1 MLQRFKT
8 KFIGDKS
15 FYQKLLV
22 LVFPIIIQ
30 QGITSFVSLVDNV
43 MVGRLGTESMSGVAI
58 VNQLLFVVNL
68 AIFGGISG
76 ASIYGA
82 QFYGKGDQE
91 GVRHTFRFKIIFS
104 IAVTV
109 LAIVG
114 LCLWNEQLISLFLTD
129 AGAGGDIKFTL
140 SEAKQY
146 LSVMLIGLIPY
157 AVSQTY
163 SSTLRETGET
173 LSPMI
178 ASCIAIVLNT
188 FLNYCFIFGN
198 FGAPELGVA
207 GAAIGTIIARY
218 VEALF
223 LIIRT
228 QIFKEKFLFI
238 QGAFRSMY
246 IPLKTVKKI
255 LITGGPL
262 ILNEILWSLGT
273 TMINQSYSTRG
284 LTVVAATN
292 ITTTVWNLFS
302 IVMFAMGSAVSI
314 IVGQL
319 LGAGEIEEAKDTDNK
334 LLFFTVVLHILIG
347 GLIILAAPAIPKI
360 YNIEPEVMSLTTKL
374 LIVAGAALPLH
385 AFSHVT
391 YFTLRSGG
399 QTFITF
405 LFDCVY
411 TWLIPFPLAFVL
423 CRWTGLSIVLIYF
436 CVQFIDGVKV
446 TIGLI
451 LLRAGVWAKRIVAE

>member
-1 MLQRFKT
+1 M
-8 KFIGDKS
+8 
-15 FYQKLLV
+15 
-22 LVFPIIIQ
+22 
-30 QGITSFVSLVDNV
+30 
-43 MVGRLGTESMSGVAI
+43 
-58 VNQLLFVVNL
+58 
-68 AIFGGISG
+68 
-76 ASIYGA
+76 
-82 QFYGKGDQE
+82 
-91 GVRHTFRFKIIFS
+91 KI
-104 IAVTV
+104 
-109 LAIVG
+109 
-114 LCLWNEQLISLFLTD
+114 
-129 AGAGGDIKFTL
+129 
-140 SEAKQY
+140 
-146 LSVMLIGLIPY
+146 
-157 AVSQTY
+157 
-163 SSTLRETGET
+163 
-173 LSPMI
+173 
-178 ASCIAIVLNT
+178 
-188 FLNYCFIFGN
+188 LNYCFIFGN

-360 YNIEPEVMSLTTKL
+360 YNIEPEVMNLTTKL

>member
-1 MLQRFKT
+1 MLKRFRS
-8 KFIGDKS
+8 KFIGNKE
-15 FYQKLLV
+15 FYRKLLI
-22 LVFPIIIQ
+22 LIFPVIVQ

-82 QFYGKGDQE
+82 QFYGKGDHE

-104 IAVTV
+104 VGVTTA
-109 LAIVG
+109 AIVG
-114 LCLWNEQLISLFLTD
+114 LCLWNEPLISLFLTD
-129 AGAGGDIKFTL
+129 QGSGGDIAFTL
-140 SEAKQY
+140 SQAKKY
-146 LSVMLIGLIPY
+146 LSVMLVGLVPY
-157 AVSQTY
+157 AISQTY
-163 SSTLRETGET
+163 ASTLRETGET

-218 VEALF
+218 VEAVF

-228 QIFKEKFLFI
+228 YIYKEKFIFI
-238 QGAFRSMY
+238 KGAFRSMH
-246 IPLKTVKKI
+246 IPLDTVKKI
-255 LITGGPL
+255 LVTGSPL

-292 ITTTVWNLFS
+292 ITTTVWHLFS
-302 IVMFAMGSAVSI
+302 VVMFAMGTAVSI
-314 IVGQL
+314 VVGQL
-319 LGAGEIEEAKDTDNK
+319 LGADQIEEAKDTDNK
-334 LLFFTVVLHILIG
+334 LLFFTVALHIVIG
-347 GLIILAAPAIPKI
+347 GVIMVAAPVIPKI
-360 YNIEPEVMSLTTKL
+360 YNVEPEVMSLTTKL
-374 LIVAGAALPLH
+374 LVVAGAALPIH
-385 AFSHVT
+385 AFAHVT

-405 LFDCVY
+405 LFDCIY
-411 TWLIPFPLAFVL
+411 TWVIPFPIAFIL
-423 CRWTGLSIVLIYF
+423 CRWTGLSIVMIYF
-436 CVQFIDGVKV
+436 CVQFIDGIKV
-446 TIGLI
+446 LIGLA
-451 LLRAGVWAKRIVAE
+451 LLRSGVWAKRIVAE